1 MNEQGEGKVY
11 KTLKMPK
18 LIISFKKCPKACLIV
33 DSLSKYYFFKML
45 EKLLKSLISM
55 FFWSMFKCSQSGDHP
70 KEDLVKF
77 GYKLNLNFLKKTH
90 PSIFLDTYLEHV

>member
-1 MNEQGEGKVY
+1 
-11 KTLKMPK
+11 
-18 LIISFKKCPKACLIV
+18 
-33 DSLSKYYFFKML
+33 
-45 EKLLKSLISM
+45 M